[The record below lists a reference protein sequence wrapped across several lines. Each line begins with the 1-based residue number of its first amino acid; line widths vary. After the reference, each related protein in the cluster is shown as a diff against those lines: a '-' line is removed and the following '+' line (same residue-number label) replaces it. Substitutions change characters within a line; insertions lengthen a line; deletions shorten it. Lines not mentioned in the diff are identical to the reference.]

1 MAVLLGLRNRVSIV
15 FLACIV
21 FAVFLTTIGVGIAQ
35 TPGSPGDVTADVVLG
50 EVDFNHNNSS
60 GSAPNQ
66 IFFQN
71 PQGVAVDNSTAT
83 RRVYVAIPDENR
95 VLGWDDATALANGA
109 KADLVIGQANFTTT
123 SAGPFDASHLNSPN
137 SVAVDSKGNLY
148 VSDAGSSRVLEF
160 NTPFA
165 VKDRPA
171 PVSPV
176 SGAIPAA

>member
-1 MAVLLGLRNRVSIV
+1 V

-21 FAVFLTTIGVGIAQ
+21 FTVFLTTIGVGIAQ
-35 TPGSPGDVTADVVLG
+35 TPGSPGDVTADLVLG
-50 EVDFNHNNSS
+50 EVDFTHNNSS
-60 GSAPNQ
+60 GSAPSQ

-165 VKDRPA
+165 AGCTATSPCEGQAANRVFGQGSSGT
-171 PVSPV
+171 VSP
-176 SGAIPAA
+176 A